1 MQFHVFPAENRA
13 AAAACLSDRTAAE
26 FAAILPNSLTRREGA
41 PWSSLPQNPRQQ
53 AVKAESMFT
62 FSQHYRNFCSDER
75 GAMAIEYSLIAGAMF
90 LALVPA
96 IYYVAD
102 AVSDKFLLI
111 PDWLNSI

>member
-1 MQFHVFPAENRA
+1 M
-13 AAAACLSDRTAAE
+13 
-26 FAAILPNSLTRREGA
+26 LTIT
-41 PWSSLPQNPRQQ
+41 RQ
-53 AVKAESMFT
+53 
-62 FSQHYRNFCSDER
+62 YRKYCNDEK

>member
-1 MQFHVFPAENRA
+1 MVTVTQLYRA
-13 AAAACLSDRTAAE
+13 
-26 FAAILPNSLTRREGA
+26 FAADDA
-41 PWSSLPQNPRQQ
+41 
-53 AVKAESMFT
+53 
-62 FSQHYRNFCSDER
+62 

-102 AVSDKFLLI
+102 AVSEKFLLI